1 MLQLILNRRGTVKL
15 TILCENSVGRAIPAI
30 GEHGF
35 SCLIESDGGNFLV
48 DTGQGL
54 GLLNN
59 AQVLDKNLRQLD
71 GVILSHGHYDHTGG
85 LEALLRYRGGLP
97 VYGHPDIF
105 VERYSKTAH
114 SLRFLGISQRR
125 ELLETLGAQ
134 FHFTPQFQQVGE
146 GVYVTGQIPRNTPYE
161 KGDGNLVQR
170 DATGQFFPDPFADD
184 MAVVVETAR
193 GLVVVLG
200 CAHAGIINTL
210 NYISEVMQRDRFY
223 AVVGGTHLGPV
234 SQEQFELTVAALKN
248 FHIEKLGVS
257 HCTGQ
262 ARAAQLRNEF
272 GKRFFFG
279 SVGAVLEVD

>member
-1 MLQLILNRRGTVKL
+1 MQLQI

-35 SCLIESDGGNFLV
+35 ACWLKIDGKHYLV

-54 GLLNN
+54 GIINN
-59 AQVLDKNLRQLD
+59 AQVLGLKFDQLSAA
-71 GVILSHGHYDHTGG
+71 VISHGHYDHAGG
-85 LEALLRYRGGLP
+85 LDQVLRHTGALE
-97 VYGHPDIF
+97 VFAHPDIF
-105 VERYSKTAH
+105 AERYSQASHT
-114 SLRFLGISQRR
+114 LRFLGVPQRR

-134 FHFTPQFQQVGE
+134 FTFTPAFQQIGE
-146 GVYVTGQIPRNTPYE
+146 NVYVTGAITRRNDFE
-161 KGDGNLVQR
+161 HGDANLVQR
-170 DATGQFFPDPFADD
+170 NMAGDFEADPFDDD
-184 MAVVVETAR
+184 MAVVIDSPR

-210 NYISEVMQRDRFY
+210 DHVCEHFQRQEVY

-234 SQEQFELTVAALKN
+234 SVEQFDRTLEDLKRFN
-248 FHIEKLGVS
+248 IQKLGVS

-262 ARAAQLRNEF
+262 RRAAMLRNEF

-279 SVGAVLEVD
+279 SVGAVLTVE